1 MPIRSLWHRNLANST
16 WVRCR
21 GGINIAFAGDSGQ
34 SPQRI
39 EVVVGIVRDSAGRV
53 LVNQRRPDTH
63 LAGLWEFPGGKRH
76 AREGRQAALARE
88 LHEELGIEVVMAEPL
103 LTLHHDYPDRRV
115 HLDVWSVL
123 EYSGEPRSREDQAI
137 AWVYPEA
144 LSSLELLPADAPIV
158 GKLLDDAG

>member
-1 MPIRSLWHRNLANST
+1 MTVA
-16 WVRCR
+16 
-21 GGINIAFAGDSGQ
+21 GGRTRTD
-34 SPQRI
+34 
-39 EVVVGIVRDSAGRV
+39 VVVGIVRDSAGRV

-88 LHEELGIEVVMAEPL
+88 LHEELGIEVVTAEPL

-115 HLDVWSVL
+115 YLDVWSVL
-123 EYSGEPRSREDQAI
+123 EYSGEPRSCEDQAI
-137 AWVYPEA
+137 AWVYPKA